1 MLLVFAIHVA
11 ATVAD
16 GKATERMPTMSPE
29 AQDHSVTL
37 HEKMAEVA
45 DQDRSDCLKLAAD
58 LRATIDALSPP
69 VLGSDNLLGEIGRD
83 ADDLPDVAPE
93 MAHWMR
99 LTSRRSMP
107 REAACSRFSSRARTT
122 PNSGSRSGNFHSG
135 LTGRLEGGCRCRSA
149 VRRDR
154 DRRSTRCRDRRP
166 SRSEPLRPS
175 PQCRETR
182 AVRTAR
188 PPAHGAWPRLPR
200 GRTDA
205 AVSR

>member
-1 MLLVFAIHVA
+1 MFIGGSVLLVFAIHVA

-93 MAHWMR
+93 IGALDAAHFAKVDAAR
-99 LTSRRSMP
+99 SRMQPILQSCAHNPELRVALRQLSLWP
-107 REAACSRFSSRARTT
+107 HRTT
-122 PNSGSRSGNFHSG
+122 G
-135 LTGRLEGGCRCRSA
+135 GRLS
-149 VRRDR
+149 V
-154 DRRSTRCRDRRP
+154 
-166 SRSEPLRPS
+166 
-175 PQCRETR
+175 
-182 AVRTAR
+182 
-188 PPAHGAWPRLPR
+188 
-200 GRTDA
+200 
-205 AVSR
+205 

>member
-1 MLLVFAIHVA
+1 MFIGGSVLLVFAIHVA

-107 REAACSRFSSRARTT
+107 RSRMRPILQSCAHNPELRVALRQLSLWPHRTT
-122 PNSGSRSGNFHSG
+122 G
-135 LTGRLEGGCRCRSA
+135 GRLS
-149 VRRDR
+149 V
-154 DRRSTRCRDRRP
+154 
-166 SRSEPLRPS
+166 
-175 PQCRETR
+175 
-182 AVRTAR
+182 
-188 PPAHGAWPRLPR
+188 
-200 GRTDA
+200 
-205 AVSR
+205 